1 MEKKLCLAAAFTCF
15 FLMRL
20 LPASAAA
27 ASPTYFSYSLDPVSA
42 SGEELVRLNVTAYK
56 TEETA
61 AGFRLKIHYDEDKLD
76 FISTETSGAVKSGT
90 MQTSAD
96 SGLISSVYVCNTE
109 NGSAP
114 RLSGTIASFLF
125 QVAADAPTG
134 NTALTVSADQ
144 ICDYDGDSLEA
155 DNTEAKLN
163 LKIQR
168 SLSSEARLTELI
180 PSAGS
185 LEPEFAP
192 SVRNYILKVGSDVG
206 SVDFQTGAAGGG
218 SVRVSRKTLNG
229 AGKETQIAVTVT
241 SEDRTQ
247 NAQYLITVERAAKDA
262 AGSSITEGKAAG
274 GGPGPSRETE
284 SAAREASG
292 GNRSGPGSGSKSSP
306 GFAAG
311 GAGESASGSGGD
323 TRQSE
328 ALQAAGDRTL
338 ILVGDRMPTFLTGM
352 LLAVLCALVGIL
364 LSLWLPIRRKQD

>member
-168 SLSSEARLTELI
+168 SLSSEARLTELT

-292 GNRSGPGSGSKSSP
+292 GNRSGPGSKSSP